1 MSQPRMVDGN
11 RVLLLQARALIDEAL
26 QHSGKEPS
34 EPAAPELL
42 TLAEYAHHRR
52 ASISTVRKWVRMG
65 LPHSR
70 VGRLVRIDPAQADE
84 WLERGTIHRVPKLT
98 VLERK
103 EESEDE

>member
-1 MSQPRMVDGN
+1 
-11 RVLLLQARALIDEAL
+11 LLLQARALIDEAL
-26 QHSGKEPS
+26 QTSGKERAQPTV
-34 EPAAPELL
+34 PELL
-42 TLAEYAHHRR
+42 TLAEYAQHRR

-70 VGRLVRIDPAQADE
+70 IGRLVRIDPAQADE

-103 EESEDE
+103 EQPEHE

>member
-1 MSQPRMVDGN
+1 VVDGN

-26 QHSGKEPS
+26 QTSGKERPQPS
-34 EPAAPELL
+34 APELL
-42 TLAEYAHHRR
+42 TLAEYAQHRR

-70 VGRLVRIDPAQADE
+70 VGRLVRIDPALSDE
-84 WLERGTIHRVPKLT
+84 WLERGTTRRVPQLT

-103 EESEDE
+103 EEPEHE